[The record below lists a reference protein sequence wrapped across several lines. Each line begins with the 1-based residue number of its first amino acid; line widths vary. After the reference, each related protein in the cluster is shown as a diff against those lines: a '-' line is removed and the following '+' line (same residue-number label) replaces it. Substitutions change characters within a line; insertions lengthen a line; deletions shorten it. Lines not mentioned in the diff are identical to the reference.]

1 MDVEHPVRMLTHS
14 GLSRMS
20 GVLGE
25 GFFADNVVRSFRRK
39 DELKTEKKALLE
51 KILEYI
57 SIIENGK
64 EQVSTGRLRDN
75 AIKSISAYKRMLS
88 IIVRMDIEE
97 RDQGVIDK
105 LTEEIR
111 NEVTHTL
118 QSKRINPEKLQNTIS
133 FFQYLREAT
142 LQESASSFGWESEL
156 LSRQEGAP

>member
-75 AIKSISAYKRMLS
+75 AIKSISAYKRM
-88 IIVRMDIEE
+88 
-97 RDQGVIDK
+97 
-105 LTEEIR
+105 
-111 NEVTHTL
+111 
-118 QSKRINPEKLQNTIS
+118 
-133 FFQYLREAT
+133 
-142 LQESASSFGWESEL
+142 
-156 LSRQEGAP
+156 